1 MKITSLAVGA
11 VICVGILALALV
23 FADTR
28 FLPGISASDILEPSV
43 ITEHALNMVNKSP
56 DAKVVDIRLVRY
68 EDATIALGMPAK
80 YELPEGAT
88 REDLPYLKIIGR
100 DELVWAVAVQA
111 EDPGQ
116 IPMFKEG
123 PVDYDGFF
131 AIYVASEAGP
141 TTIRSSQDIMS
152 DPALERLQELE
163 DLY

>member
-1 MKITSLAVGA
+1 MNFRSL
-11 VICVGILALALV
+11 
-23 FADTR
+23 
-28 FLPGISASDILEPSV
+28 LPI
-43 ITEHALNMVNKSP
+43 
-56 DAKVVDIRLVRY
+56 VRY